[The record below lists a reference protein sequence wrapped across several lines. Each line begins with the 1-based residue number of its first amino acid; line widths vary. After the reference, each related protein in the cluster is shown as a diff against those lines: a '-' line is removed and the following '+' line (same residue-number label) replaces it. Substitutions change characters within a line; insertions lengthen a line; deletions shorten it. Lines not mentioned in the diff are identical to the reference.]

1 MKMKTMTK
9 MTKGRAWVPNA
20 KREIRLEQNAIDA
33 SQRARN
39 VIDAIPQ
46 APNAPDATP
55 PGRNVVGAIEL
66 EENTS
71 VGERELAPDSDAVVG
86 PLRSNCPPREK
97 AFRGCGGIAP
107 GQKFWAES
115 VEPTTRI
122 EPVTA
127 VGGSQVVF
135 HVRPSPVAENGTVY
149 RDCNP
154 D

>member
-9 MTKGRAWVPNA
+9 MMKAREAANA
-20 KREIRLEQNAIDA
+20 KREIRLGQNAIDA
-33 SQRARN
+33 SQQAQN
-39 VIDAIPQ
+39 GIDAIPPGQ
-46 APNAPDATP
+46 TVPDATL
-55 PGRNVVGAIEL
+55 PGRNVAGAIEL

-71 VGERELAPDSDAVVG
+71 VGERDFAPDSDAVVG
-86 PLRSNCPPREK
+86 PLSSNCPPREK

-115 VEPTTRI
+115 VEPTTQI

-127 VGGSQVVF
+127 AGGAQVVF